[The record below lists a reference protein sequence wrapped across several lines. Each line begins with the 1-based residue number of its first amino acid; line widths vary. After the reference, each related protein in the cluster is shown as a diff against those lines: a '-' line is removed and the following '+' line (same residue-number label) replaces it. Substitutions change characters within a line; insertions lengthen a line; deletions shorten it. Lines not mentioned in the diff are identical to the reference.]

1 MTIFLILIELI
12 AALISFI
19 ILTSHLFC
27 SSWSSLLRYALF
39 SLTSKL
45 SACLM
50 WALVPIIFSLCYF
63 SKASRTLLC
72 CDFIR
77 LHVGSVWSSPTRCC
91 LAVARDGCSA
101 AHDGY
106 VIHSI
111 SCVSYPHLDLLW
123 EVAFS
128 PTLAGKTPIDPT
140 HHDLQNLSS

>member
-1 MTIFLILIELI
+1 MTISLILIELI
-12 AALISFI
+12 CALISFS

-27 SSWSSLLRYALF
+27 SSWSIYLLRYAPF

-45 SACLM
+45 SSCLT
-50 WALVPIIFSLCYF
+50 WALVPIIFSLYYF

-77 LHVGSVWSSPTRCC
+77 LHIGSVWSLPTRCC
-91 LAVARDGCSA
+91 LPVARGGCSA

-123 EVAFS
+123 GVAFS
-128 PTLAGKTPIDPT
+128 PTLTRKTPTDPT
-140 HHDLQNLSS
+140 QCDL